1 MRLSPSSLPG
11 PMSRIITGTTTDT
24 AHINTKDTDEEAGK
38 KPDYA
43 AGNEVV
49 GTDGDGAA
57 PKRCGV

>member
-1 MRLSPSSLPG
+1 
-11 PMSRIITGTTTDT
+11 MSRIITGTTTDT

-49 GTDGDGAA
+49 GDYAAGNEVVGTDGDGAA